1 MYSYSCY
8 KKNWLIFSPE
18 EVFQC
23 AFYKKFNSSSFRGNS
38 PFTDD
43 DDKGQW
49 ASFFIKIKYLNLMQ
63 AIKNGLFPPICRWNF
78 IFDLT
83 NGVWLCSNLLESHN
97 QFQETNISKT
107 LLDIRYV
114 YLKAFIDFWQCLY
127 CDHDKQK
134 RNVIKQ

>member
-1 MYSYSCY
+1 MVLMSFKVRLYSYSCY

-23 AFYKKFNSSSFRGNS
+23 AFYKNFNSSSFRGNS

-63 AIKNGLFPPICRWNF
+63 AIKMVYFSLFADEILSLISQTVCGFAPIYLNPIINF
-78 IFDLT
+78 KKPIF
-83 NGVWLCSNLLESHN
+83 
-97 QFQETNISKT
+97 
-107 LLDIRYV
+107 
-114 YLKAFIDFWQCLY
+114 LKHCWI
-127 CDHDKQK
+127 
-134 RNVIKQ
+134 